1 MHVVMGVT
9 FLVYTYVD
17 LDEQYL
23 IVIDQLTG
31 MSPRDDHYPELKL
44 ANRSIFQV
52 EQGFIGKLDSDCLKS
67 DFHCSIQETTSSKE
81 IVVSLTHRSM
91 SSVFL
96 QSFTFKDD
104 DQVFVEI
111 DEVYYHRMKPGYAQ
125 LSKNFPSFYV
135 NDEGTLHNY
144 FLNEQNDFPEIFRI
158 DCDLNYLKSRSLVIY
173 NEKFTDGHRNQEK
186 NEDEIEIEKELHSP
200 LTKSDFETN

>member
-1 MHVVMGVT
+1 
-9 FLVYTYVD
+9 
-17 LDEQYL
+17 
-23 IVIDQLTG
+23 
-31 MSPRDDHYPELKL
+31 
-44 ANRSIFQV
+44 
-52 EQGFIGKLDSDCLKS
+52 
-67 DFHCSIQETTSSKE
+67 
-81 IVVSLTHRSM
+81 
-91 SSVFL
+91 
-96 QSFTFKDD
+96 
-104 DQVFVEI
+104 
-111 DEVYYHRMKPGYAQ
+111 MKPGYAQ